1 VFSIKNKLL
10 KTKIMKNKSL
20 KDLVELRNAYYSL
33 REEWSYFETTS
44 LKNAIIALILVAER
58 QDYTAIKDSC
68 VDALNAINDVYTKIK
83 NIIDVVNYEE
93 KESFDEQK
101 IINHKKK
108 MKTKMIELVENG
120 DEIILEFT
128 LPSDKTQEELIW
140 QMSEE
145 LDALLEGYLLYE
157 KNIKITGK
165 ITTGMCLWIG
175 YNLSYICKTV
185 SIFVPQENTYLCVIE
200 N

>member
-1 VFSIKNKLL
+1 
-10 KTKIMKNKSL
+10 
-20 KDLVELRNAYYSL
+20 
-33 REEWSYFETTS
+33 
-44 LKNAIIALILVAER
+44 
-58 QDYTAIKDSC
+58 
-68 VDALNAINDVYTKIK
+68 
-83 NIIDVVNYEE
+83 
-93 KESFDEQK
+93 
-101 IINHKKK
+101 

>member
-1 VFSIKNKLL
+1 
-10 KTKIMKNKSL
+10 MKNKSL
-20 KDLVELRNAYYSL
+20 KDLVELRNADYSL

-44 LKNAIIALILVAER
+44 LKNAIIALMLVAER